1 MQHVQL
7 PIPIPKK
14 GEVLVK
20 VEFASVNPIDWKIQ
34 SGALKPIMPPKF
46 PYIPGSHYDA
56 RKTVIFCTAQ
66 ERCCPVV
73 HNVVFSCLNMFD
85 SSISKRFGG

>member
-46 PYIPGSHYDA
+46 PYIPGSHCDA
-56 RKTVIFCTAQ
+56 RKKQLYFVQLEKDVALLFAY
-66 ERCCPVV
+66 V
-73 HNVVFSCLNMFD
+73 
-85 SSISKRFGG
+85 